1 MAKVFTYH
9 FQWKVKQPKEQFWAL
24 FADTNRFNHDTNLP
38 TITREESINGNG
50 LSKNFSFRKFGIKV
64 KWEEEP
70 FEWNYPEQFGVN
82 RKYLSGPI
90 KEMQVLCTLKSTP
103 DGFTDIDYK
112 VDATPANLLGFLAIP
127 IQIGILSKRDF
138 SRAVAQ
144 YEAKLTEQKF
154 LVDVFNRSKLSSIER
169 ARLKKRAEEL
179 LTSCDENSRVS
190 KLVEFIEYG
199 DDIALHKIRPYEIAD
214 LWSDDRKEILK
225 LCLFATRFGI
235 LDLRW
240 DVLCPSC
247 RGNTAKV
254 THLENLDSH
263 AHCDSCNIDFTV
275 NFHQLV
281 EITFIPNPL
290 IRQVSVGAYCM
301 GGPQVT
307 PHRVFQQIIAAG
319 AEERFQLSYTPG
331 SYAIVKAD
339 SKNAHLLRIDE
350 SSQNHKL
357 ELTFDAED
365 VHSLE
370 FAVSPTFE
378 FLVTNGGSNYALI
391 IIERTKWI
399 ETAATA
405 AEVSTFQTFRDLFSH
420 QVLRKG
426 NAMAVGSLAI
436 LFTDLK
442 GSTSLYR
449 NVGDVTAFGYVID
462 HFEILKKIVSDNNGA
477 LIKTIGD
484 AIMAAFLKP
493 KDALKSMVESVL
505 KLRESGI
512 NCGELR
518 LKAGIH
524 YGYAIAVNLNNN
536 LDYFGTTVNLA
547 ARLEQFSRG
556 AEIILSE
563 TVFTD
568 NEVSLYLKEI
578 ENLVRIERIE
588 SAIKGFDE
596 ENFQLYR
603 VGVL

>member
-1 MAKVFTYH
+1 MKNIFKYH
-9 FQWKVKQPKEQFWAL
+9 FHWRVKQPKEQFWTL
-24 FADTNRFNHDTNLP
+24 FADTNRFNHDTHLP
-38 TITREESINGNG
+38 TIAREESINGSG
-50 LSKNFSFRKFGIKV
+50 LSKVLSFRKYGIKV
-64 KWEEEP
+64 VWEEEP
-70 FEWNYPEQFGVN
+70 FEWNFPEQFGVL

-90 KEMQVLCTLKSTP
+90 KEMQVFCTLKSTA
-103 DGFTDIDYK
+103 DGFTEIDYK
-112 VDATPANLLGFLAIP
+112 VEATPSNLLGYIAIP
-127 IQIGILSKRDF
+127 IQIGFLSKRDF
-138 SRAVAQ
+138 SRAITQ
-144 YEAKLTEQKF
+144 YETKLVEKKV
-154 LVDVFNRSKLSSIER
+154 LVDVFNRSQLSTIEK
-169 ARLKKRAEEL
+169 ARLKKRADEL
-179 LTSCDENSRVS
+179 LKSCDQHSRID
-190 KLVEFIEYG
+190 KLIELIEYG

-214 LWSDDRKEILK
+214 LWGDDRKELLK
-225 LCLFATRFGI
+225 LCLFATRFGV

-263 AHCDSCNIDFTV
+263 AHCDSCNMDFTV

-281 EITFIPNPL
+281 EITFIPNPS
-290 IRQVSVGAYCM
+290 IRQVSVGAYCI

-319 AEERFQLSYTPG
+319 AEERFQLSYSPG
-331 SYAIVKAD
+331 SYAVVKAG
-339 SKNAHLLRIDE
+339 SKNAHLLRIDD
-350 SSQNHKL
+350 SSQNHRL
-357 ELTFDAED
+357 DIIFAAED
-365 VHSLE
+365 THSLE
-370 FAVSPTFE
+370 FVVSPQFE
-378 FLVTNGGSNYALI
+378 FLVINSTSNDALV

-449 NVGDVTAFGYVID
+449 NVGDATAFGYVVD
-462 HFEILKKIVSDNNGA
+462 HFEILKQIVSNNDGA

-493 KDALKSMVESVL
+493 KDALKSMVESVIQ
-505 KLRESGI
+505 LRESGI
-512 NCGELR
+512 NSGELR

-578 ENLVRIERIE
+578 ESLVKIERIE

-596 ENFQLYR
+596 ENFYLYR
-603 VGVL
+603 VLVL